1 MLGVKECWEIDV
13 YYSKLDYSKQI
24 SINEIINN
32 TETNIKKTQSLK
44 ISSLIKVVSKYYI
57 LKTLK

>member
-1 MLGVKECWEIDV
+1 MLGVKECREIDV
-13 YYSKLDYSKQI
+13 YYSKLNYSKQI

-44 ISSLIKVVSKYYI
+44 ILSLI
-57 LKTLK
+57 

>member
-13 YYSKLDYSKQI
+13 YSKLDYSKQI

-32 TETNIKKTQSLK
+32 TETRIKKPNP
-44 ISSLIKVVSKYYI
+44 
-57 LKTLK
+57 

>member
-32 TETNIKKTQSLK
+32 TETRIKNP
-44 ISSLIKVVSKYYI
+44 I
-57 LKTLK
+57 LKNIIFDLGFF

>member
-32 TETNIKKTQSLK
+32 TETRIKKPNR
-44 ISSLIKVVSKYYI
+44 
-57 LKTLK
+57 